1 MPRSR
6 SVLLPSSEL
15 STLILCVLI
24 FSALSFAVAPD
35 RITGPIASRQLVKL
49 SAGVPMKA
57 QPQYDHGPADAS
69 LKLSY
74 MTLLTV
80 PSANQ
85 QKAINQLLA
94 QQQDPR
100 SPLYHKWLT
109 PEQYADRFG
118 LSPNNIQKLTAWLQ
132 SQGFT
137 VGNVARARN
146 FIVFSGT
153 AAQAENAFQTQ
164 IHNFE
169 VSGEKHFSNTT
180 SPSIPA
186 ALSGVVTGI
195 RGLSNFR
202 PKSYLQRRKPDY
214 TYPIP
219 GTNPQEYNLYLAPGD
234 IETIYDIGPLYTA
247 GIDGSGQTLAVMGQT
262 DVYLADL
269 NDFRTGFTFPN
280 IPTSG
285 PGSCATDASGLI
297 ILPCTTTTPGA
308 AFKYVLVNA
317 DPGVPTS
324 SDDLGEADVDLEWSA
339 ATVPDAQIIFVN
351 APDPNGDG
359 VWDSWYYAV
368 DNDVAPVITMSYG
381 ICELGEALTPGGQGT
396 IKPNE
401 GTFSSDEAELKQ
413 ANMAGITFMNAS
425 GDSGAAGCD
434 PNETDPNTLLA
445 TGGVAVSYPASSPE
459 VTGVGGTAATISEI
473 STDASTYW
481 EVNNGPNGGSAMTY
495 IPEAPWNDAFEIGAF
510 CAANPSD
517 CTGITNA
524 ETAQAAI
531 GMSSSGGGPSNC
543 MTISGSGE
551 CTGGFPQPIWQQG
564 LSISGQTTPVRFTP
578 DVALLASLALP
589 GYIWCTNG
597 SCAGGIPTA
606 IADGSIVGGTS
617 VSTPIFAG
625 MVTLLNQYV
634 AVNFPSEP
642 LPLGNI
648 NPNLYQI
655 ATYNQAAQPF
665 HPVTAS
671 DFAAAPGSNQVYC
684 QADTPSGQPM
694 ALVCPAAVKPATEG
708 LFGFLSSA
716 SDATT
721 GYNLV
726 TGLGSVNANNLATA
740 WGDLYTVTTTSV
752 SIKTAPPIF
761 EGQSVTFDVTV
772 ASPSK
777 PGTASG
783 VAAFFNNGT
792 AFGSTTAAVT
802 GGAASFATSQLPV
815 GANSVYAVYTGIYA
829 TSTSSAH
836 PQTVTVLTPNFTLT
850 PTTAAITVA
859 QGATAGPD
867 TITVTSNN
875 GFVANS
881 ATAEALTYSCSHLP
895 SEAACVFSPSA
906 TTNSSTPTVS
916 ITTTAPT
923 SGRLRAPLGHG
934 NGILYAMLLPGLVGI
949 FLTFG
954 SRKSRTRS
962 LRLLSFVVVLG
973 LSTIWLAS
981 CGGGSGGSSTGNP
994 GTPQGMYTITVN
1006 ATTGTVQGT
1015 AATVMLTVN

>member
-1 MPRSR
+1 MRSTR
-6 SVLLPSSEL
+6 SALLPSSEL
-15 STLILCVLI
+15 LTLILCILI
-24 FSALSFAVAPD
+24 FSTLGFAVAPD
-35 RITGPIASRQLVKL
+35 RITSPVASGQLIKL
-49 SAGVPMKA
+49 LAGVPMKA
-57 QPQYDHGPADAS
+57 KPQYDQGPADPS

-80 PSANQ
+80 PSATQ

-118 LSPNNIQKLTAWLQ
+118 LSPNDIQKLTAWLQ

-137 VGNVARARN
+137 IGNVARARN

-180 SPSIPA
+180 SPSIPT
-186 ALSGVVTGI
+186 ALSSVVTGI
-195 RGLSNFR
+195 RGLSNFH
-202 PKSYLQRRKPDY
+202 PKSYLQRRKPNY

-247 GIDGSGQTLAVMGQT
+247 GIDGSGQTLAVVGQT

-269 NDFRTGFTFPN
+269 NDFRTGFSFSN

-324 SDDLGEADVDLEWSA
+324 SDDLGEADLDLEWSA
-339 ATVPDAQIIFVN
+339 ATVPNAQIIFVN

-434 PNETDPNTLLA
+434 PNETDPDALLA
-445 TGGVAVSYPASSPE
+445 TGGVAVGYPASSPE

-473 STDASTYW
+473 STDAGKYW
-481 EVNNGPNGGSAMTY
+481 EVNNGPNGGSAQTY

-531 GMSSSGGGPSNC
+531 GMASSGGGPSNC

-564 LSISGQTTPVRFTP
+564 LSISGQAAVRFTP
-578 DVALLASLALP
+578 DVSLMASPALP
-589 GYIWCTNG
+589 GYIWCTNNG
-597 SCAGGIPTA
+597 SCAGGIPAA
-606 IADGSIVGGTS
+606 IADNSIVGGTS
-617 VSTPIFAG
+617 ASTPIFAG

-642 LPLGNI
+642 LPFGNI

-655 ATYNQAAQPF
+655 ATYNQAARPF
-665 HPVTAS
+665 NQITAS

-684 QADTPSGQPM
+684 HADTPSGQPM

-708 LFGFLSSA
+708 LFGYLSSA

-726 TGLGSVNANNLATA
+726 TGLGSVDVSNLATA

-761 EGQSVTFDVTV
+761 EGQSVTFDVAVTP
-772 ASPSK
+772 A
-777 PGTASG
+777 TATG
-783 VAAFFNNGT
+783 AAAFFNNG
-792 AFGSTTAAVT
+792 AVFGSTTAAVT
-802 GGAASFATSQLPV
+802 GGAATFATSQLPV

-867 TITVTSNN
+867 TITVTSSN
-875 GFVANS
+875 GFVADS
-881 ATAEALTYSCSHLP
+881 ATAEALTYSCSGLP
-895 SEAACVFSPSA
+895 SEAACVFNPTTATTSA
-906 TTNSSTPTVS
+906 TVTVS

-934 NGILYAMLLPGLVGI
+934 NGIRYAMLLPGLVGI
-949 FLTFG
+949 FFAFG

-962 LRLLSFVVVLG
+962 LRLLSLLVALG
-973 LSTIWLAS
+973 LSTIWLAA
-981 CGGGSGGSSTGNP
+981 CGGGSGGGSTGNP

-1006 ATTGTVQGT
+1006 ATTGTIPAT
-1015 AATVMLTVN
+1015 TPATVMLTVN